1 MTATTLLLML
11 LVQGAGPPIVPQ
23 PNDPAAV
30 LGARIY
36 ALERQMDTDLAGA
49 AEALDS
55 LATDSIELRKTRP
68 LSAAERTVHSRLF
81 VLRARAHIQ
90 LLDNAKAGESLLELL
105 RVDPRFAGDL
115 APRERELFDAVRSKD
130 GGVLEVGSREPGAR
144 VLVDGVEVGFT
155 ADVPVRVSLVT
166 GTYEVRLEKAGFKPA
181 VTRATVTAGET
192 LGVTELALERNVP
205 PLVFLTDRD
214 GVDVVADNVAL
225 GRTLRLA
232 ALRQQVSPAE
242 SAGIDRALAASGLD
256 PQSVAGILMR
266 QPPIDRSMTIRFQR
280 ACFIDETRTLA
291 VTTEALAQL
300 EPEQPI
306 LWFGDQNVARLRPDV
321 GTLRVAST
329 PADADVFLDG
339 QLAGRTPFDR
349 EVCSGARRVRVRHR
363 IGLYDVAVTITRG
376 RTEVIDVALKP
387 DLAFLGAIDNS
398 TGAPQSSP
406 QLTSLIDRALASTV
420 TAFHLA
426 ARVDLPPE
434 VTRWSDASHAE
445 LLTAVESNDA
455 EGVARLLRQAS
466 ANYDAPLLLSAVR
479 HPAAAGQPPAVDVLL
494 FWSDHAVFDR
504 VRVSDLSEK
513 AVASALAPLN
523 EPGSTAALVQ
533 RTVLGMRLAD
543 TGIPDTP
550 LVVADVH
557 DGSPAATAGIKPGDT
572 IETVERARTS
582 VAQLADLMR
591 QRQPGDILTLRIKS
605 AAAARDVPIPLQRRP
620 YPGAAFDATVPGNAL
635 IAKLTAG
642 THTAVGADRDLLT
655 FSLALTFM
663 RLGEWRRALDL
674 LKPLTTLAVGEGVGP
689 GAVLYYQA
697 RCLEQL
703 GDRERAVAMY
713 KEAAGR
719 TGETLAED
727 GSSVAEMARLRLAL
741 INNRQ

>member
-363 IGLYDVAVTITRG
+363 IGSYDVAVTITRG

-479 HPAAAGQPPAVDVLL
+479 HPAAAGQPSAVDLLL

-543 TGIPDTP
+543 TGIPG
-550 LVVADVH
+550 H
-557 DGSPAATAGIKPGDT
+557 ATGRGR
-572 IETVERARTS
+572 RARRF
-582 VAQLADLMR
+582 AC
-591 QRQPGDILTLRIKS
+591 GDGRDQTRRYDRDRRAGPDIRGAAGGPD
-605 AAAARDVPIPLQRRP
+605 AAAAAGRYPDAAHQVRCSRARRADPAPAPAVSGCGIRCDRARQRPDRQAHRGHPHRGGRGPRSSDLQPRAHVHAPGRMASRPRLAQAADHPRGRRRRRSRRRAVSTRRDAWSSSAIASGPWRCTRRRP
-620 YPGAAFDATVPGNAL
+620 AAPVKPWRKT
-635 IAKLTAG
+635 
-642 THTAVGADRDLLT
+642 DR
-655 FSLALTFM
+655 AWP
-663 RLGEWRRALDL
+663 RWR
-674 LKPLTTLAVGEGVGP
+674 G
-689 GAVLYYQA
+689 
-697 RCLEQL
+697 C
-703 GDRERAVAMY
+703 
-713 KEAAGR
+713 
-719 TGETLAED
+719 
-727 GSSVAEMARLRLAL
+727 GSP
-741 INNRQ
+741 